1 VGAWIQSEAV
11 PGVTWLQIVAGA
23 ALIVVLAAAWLVLRA
38 MVRRWLRHRALEPT
52 RHTEAASDRAA
63 LVKLAVEAAIPPAG
77 LLVWVWGVYATLR
90 LLLVHL
96 VAGAPNSPAILALD
110 WLRYVGNVTALF
122 WLIFRLISVVE
133 VRLQR
138 WAATATKWDDVLAVV
153 MVRALRLITPL
164 AGVILVLPALPI
176 PSEYS
181 GLFRQA
187 TSLVL
192 VAAVGFILYE
202 LVNSG
207 ESAVLAQFRIDE
219 SDNLRARKVYTQ
231 VKVLKKIA
239 VAVIVIFTFASMLM
253 VFEPVRQLGASILAS
268 AGVVGIIVGFAAQ
281 RSLATV
287 LAGLQIALTQPIR
300 LDDVVIVE
308 GEWGRIEEINLLF
321 VVVRIWDLRRL
332 VVPITYFIEKPF
344 QNWTRASADL
354 LGSVFLYT
362 DYTVPLD
369 ALRQELDRVLED
381 SKLWDR
387 KVKVLQVTDAKERTV
402 EVRVL
407 VSAADSSAAWDLRC
421 QVREKLVSFLQRSFP
436 QCLPRTRA
444 ELTPMPKLTE

>member
-1 VGAWIQSEAV
+1 M
-11 PGVTWLQIVAGA
+11 L
-23 ALIVVLAAAWLVLRA
+23 
-38 MVRRWLRHRALEPT
+38 RRWVRHRALEAA
-52 RHTEAASDRAA
+52 RHTESTGDRAA

-77 LLVWVWGVYATLR
+77 LLVWVWGVYAALR
-90 LLLVHL
+90 LLIMHL
-96 VAGAPNSPAILALD
+96 VAGAPNSPAIVALD
-110 WLRYVGNVTALF
+110 WLRYVGNVAALF
-122 WLIFRLISVVE
+122 WLILRLISVVE
-133 VRLQR
+133 VRLQG
-138 WAATATKWDDVLAVV
+138 WAAGTANRWDDVLAVV
-153 MVRALRLITPL
+153 VVRAVRLIIPL
-164 AGVILVLPALPI
+164 AGIILVLPALPV
-176 PSEYS
+176 PSAYS

-187 TSLVL
+187 TSLGL

-202 LVNSG
+202 LLNSG

-219 SDNLRARKVYTQ
+219 RDNLRARKVYTQ
-231 VKVLKKIA
+231 VKVLKKIG
-239 VAVIVIFTFASMLM
+239 VAVIMIFTFASMLM

-387 KVKVLQVTDAKERTV
+387 KVKVLQVTDAKERTL

-421 QVREKLVSFLQRSFP
+421 QVREKLVGFLQRSFP

-444 ELTPMPKLTE
+444 EFMPMPKLTE